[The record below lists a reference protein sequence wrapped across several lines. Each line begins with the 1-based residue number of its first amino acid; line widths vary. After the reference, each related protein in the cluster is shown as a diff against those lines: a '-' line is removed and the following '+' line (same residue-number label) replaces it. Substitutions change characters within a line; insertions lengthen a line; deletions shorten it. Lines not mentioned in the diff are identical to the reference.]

1 MSEEKRQKVILEEG
15 RVEENN
21 IVTLIEDLEEL
32 ERKNK
37 RVDIQ
42 ICPKCKSNRVRKVGS
57 MGDMLGHTGSYHPIF
72 ECLDCGWR
80 GRLVIKAT
88 NRNLGVKEVA
98 IISDAANPEKH
109 R

>member
-1 MSEEKRQKVILEEG
+1 MSEENTQKVILEEE

-21 IVTLIEDLEEL
+21 IVTLIKGLEES

-42 ICPKCKSNRVRKVGS
+42 ICPKCKSHRVRRVGS
-57 MGDMLGHTGSYHPIF
+57 MGDMLGHTGVYHPIF

-80 GRLVIKAT
+80 GRLVMKAT
-88 NRNLGVKEVA
+88 NRRLGIKEVA
-98 IISDAANPEKH
+98 LISDVTDSKKH